1 MRLDSDLGGLMMDP
15 MERADHAPEEFARHL
30 AEQQAR
36 MRQADV
42 LVYYAH
48 SRTGLLARFLQR
60 LADGVD
66 PTGEARTSLR

>member
-1 MRLDSDLGGLMMDP
+1 MNP
-15 MERADHAPEEFARHL
+15 MERADHAPEEFARNL

-36 MRQADV
+36 MRQADA

-60 LADGVD
+60 MADRID
-66 PTGEARTSLR
+66 PTGEARKGLR